1 MQVEKILIE
10 VRDARKDDLDEVA
23 NLWERLAKHHADLSD
38 DFALAWDSKRRWSKY
53 LRDKFAEISTKLIVA
68 EEKDEIVGFMLCM
81 LSPNIPIYK
90 ERKLGIIS
98 DAYVQEGRRKKGVAN
113 KMFDV
118 ALKWFRKNK
127 VKTVELRVA
136 MINPDA
142 QAVWKSLGFT
152 PFMIYERLSPDKLP
166 QKPALKVRKRIVRK
180 KKETKTKGL
189 TQRIR
194 FSRRSS

>member
-10 VRDARKDDLDEVA
+10 VRDAKKDDLDKVA
-23 NLWERLAKHHADLSD
+23 DLWEKLALHHADLSD

-53 LRDKFAEISTKLIVA
+53 LHEKFAEISTKLIVA
-68 EEKDEIVGFMLCM
+68 EEDDEIVGFMLCM
-81 LSPNIPIYK
+81 LSPNISIYK

-98 DAYVQEGRRKKGVAN
+98 DAYVQEERRKKGVTN

-118 ALKWFRKNK
+118 ALKWFKKNK

-136 MINPDA
+136 TINPEA
-142 QAVWKSLGFT
+142 QAAWKSLGFT
-152 PFMIYERLSPDKLP
+152 PFMIYERLYPDKLP
-166 QKPALKVRKRIVRK
+166 QRPVPRVRKRIVRK
-180 KKETKTKGL
+180 KKEAEKKGL

-194 FSRRSS
+194 FSRKSA

>member
-10 VRDARKDDLDEVA
+10 VRDATKDDLDDVA
-23 NLWERLAKHHADLSD
+23 NLWEKLAKHHQDLSG
-38 DFALAWDSKRRWSKY
+38 DFALAWDSKRRWSTY
-53 LRDKFAEISTKLIVA
+53 LREKFAEISTKLIVA
-68 EEKDEIVGFMLCM
+68 EEGDEIVGFMLCM

-98 DAYVQEGRRKKGVAN
+98 DAYVQEERRKRGVAN

-118 ALKWFRKNK
+118 ALKWFNKNK

-136 MINPDA
+136 MINPEA

-152 PFMIYERLSPDKLP
+152 HFMIYERLYPDKLP
-166 QKPALKVRKRIVRK
+166 RKPVPKVRKRVVK
-180 KKETKTKGL
+180 KKAKKRGL
-189 TQRIR
+189 TERIR
-194 FSRRSS
+194 LTRRSS